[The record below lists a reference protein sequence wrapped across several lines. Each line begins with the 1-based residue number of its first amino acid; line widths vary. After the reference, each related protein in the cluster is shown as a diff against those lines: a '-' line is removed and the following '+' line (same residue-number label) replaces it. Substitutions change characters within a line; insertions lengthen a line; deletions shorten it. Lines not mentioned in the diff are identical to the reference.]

1 MSKRI
6 LSMALVLALALG
18 VAVVPVWA
26 AGCPC
31 NIEYRLGTKG
41 VSDDK
46 ITDAVASDTKP
57 DAKNIP
63 DVEGLNGWAFVGW
76 SATDPAKLPADKAPE
91 FIKPEE
97 TRVKTDTVYYAVYE
111 PLHKHYVIGYP
122 NGEFGPDDLIT
133 RGSVATIIAR
143 AGFDGVAGAE
153 PFEEGKIYANTAG
166 FTDVAGHWAESAIS
180 YCAKNGVFEGYGDGL
195 FKPDQP
201 ITREEYVASV
211 VRLAKQTKRLPE
223 GGRTGLD
230 DFRDIADAS
239 EWAVDELRTAQEA
252 GWVNGYA
259 DGENAGKFLPLNNI
273 RRDEAVKIFNGY
285 LGRGVDAKGLEGL
298 KEYIHTGVASNN
310 RENGTT
316 EYMTWADVPKT
327 HWAYYE
333 IIEAAN
339 DHTYD
344 DSKKDLPEDW
354 SHCWID
360 ERWRYHDD
368 INDDGPLGGT
378 GAGADTSKPSI

>member
-6 LSMALVLALALG
+6 LSMALVLALALAA
-18 VAVVPVWA
+18 AVPAWA

-41 VSDDK
+41 VSADK

-57 DAKNIP
+57 DAKSIP
-63 DVEGLNGWAFVGW
+63 TVEGLNGWAFVGW
-76 SATDPAKLPADKAPE
+76 SATDPEKLPAGTDPE
-91 FIKPEE
+91 LIKPEE
-97 TRVKTDTVYYAVYE
+97 TRVTKDTVYYAVYE
-111 PLHKHYVIGYP
+111 PFHKHYVIGYP
-122 NGEFGPDDLIT
+122 SGEFGPDDYIT

-143 AGFDGVAGAE
+143 AGFDGVAGVE

-180 YCAKNGVFEGYGDGL
+180 YCAKNGVFQGYGDGL

-211 VRLAKQTKRLPE
+211 VRLARQTKRLNTDAGTPV
-223 GGRTGLD
+223 D
-230 DFRDIADAS
+230 DFLDIADAGD
-239 EWAVDELRTAQEA
+239 WAVPELRAAQVA
-252 GWVNGYA
+252 GWVAGYVE
-259 DGENAGKFLPLNNI
+259 GENAGKFLPQNNI
-273 RRDEAVKIFNGY
+273 RRDEAVKIFNAY

-298 KEYIHTGVASNN
+298 TEYVHTGVASNVT
-310 RENGTT
+310 ENGTT

-344 DSKKDLPEDW
+344 ADKKDLPEDW

-368 INDDGPLGGT
+368 ADDNGPLGGT
-378 GAGADTSKPSI
+378 GEGVDTSIPSI